1 METSAPTVQAPRV
14 RVDPDAV
21 LPEGWDCRSDVV
33 LIAGE
38 GGTAVAEPF
47 VAHGTQRVI
56 VYLPQEGI
64 VINADMYN
72 PAAPGT
78 TFPDFRL
85 PNMRVLAENI
95 ERLGLDV
102 EQHVGLHGQ
111 VGSHDEFLRAIG
123 GN

>member
-1 METSAPTVQAPRV
+1 MTVGQKYV
-14 RVDPDAV
+14 I
-21 LPEGWDCRSDVV
+21 SD
-33 LIAGE
+33 
-38 GGTAVAEPF
+38 GTRMLDLYSLQGL
-47 VAHGTQRVI
+47 AHAATMLI